1 MIEKQTLHYYD
12 WNDIEEFLFA
22 EINNSTKDIWNV
34 WLDIVYDEVQND
46 CYKNYWFDMIL
57 DRKSKMIQQHGEWV
71 GVLFD
76 AFEKLQKE
84 VDDEKITIRY
94 SWQEY
99 NNMEL
104 AKKLF
109 FVFCI
114 TYTLGYILGILIELM
129 DDAGLFPVGQQSV
142 SCQ

>member
-94 SWQEY
+94 SW
-99 NNMEL
+99 
-104 AKKLF
+104 
-109 FVFCI
+109 
-114 TYTLGYILGILIELM
+114 
-129 DDAGLFPVGQQSV
+129 
-142 SCQ
+142 